1 MMQFNAGLLCMIALT
16 VTDSLYLLNVVG
28 QTFQSAAWTG

>member
-1 MMQFNAGLLCMIALT
+1 MTNYVLHSFLK
-16 VTDSLYLLNVVG
+16 DYLLNVVG